1 MGFMDRMKA
10 LGQKITGQEPGKI
23 AQQKAAVAAVLQPAL
38 TP

>member
-10 LGQKITGQEPGKI
+10 LGQKITGQEPGKM
-23 AQQKAAVAAVLQPAL
+23 ARQKKAAAAVLQPAL